1 MEVSEQLSRSIQYI
15 SLSLTQSSREEGLR
29 EIVCDLTNLFRAF
42 QVAHCVKI
50 FFFFKIEGYTNTE
63 RFWKPLS
70 HEAAHP
76 RKRIYL
82 NRVYKKEYESF

>member
-50 FFFFKIEGYTNTE
+50 FFFLRLKGTQIQNGFGS
-63 RFWKPLS
+63 RCPMKPLIL
-70 HEAAHP
+70 E
-76 RKRIYL
+76 
-82 NRVYKKEYESF
+82 NEYI